1 MRDSYVPAEVKDPV
15 AEARRYVQNAKD
27 TIQKADL
34 NTETQLYRDQK
45 YVRMAGN
52 TLWNGVL
59 LILDTV
65 FQVTHYNKNR
75 AHFSDYQ
82 KAIVQR
88 DYKLLDFVITGYNVM
103 HLSMGY
109 DGILKKSICND
120 GFSLANE
127 IIDRCAAMLNK
138 SKIVFNEKGF
148 N

>member
-1 MRDSYVPAEVKDPV
+1 MRDSNVPTEVKDPV

-59 LILDTV
+59 LILEAV
-65 FQVTHYNKNR
+65 FHVAKNKKTR
-75 AHFSDYQ
+75 PDYYDYQ
-82 KAIVQR
+82 HVIAQR
-88 DYKLLDFVITGYNVM
+88 DYKLLDFVTTGYNVM

-109 DGILKKSICND
+109 DGVLKKSICND
-120 GFSLANE
+120 GFQLANE
-127 IIDRCAAMLNK
+127 IIDRCARML
-138 SKIVFNEKGF
+138 VGA
-148 N
+148 